1 MPVPLPLPTTQPSEA
16 LADMHVMPLDHH
28 RLNVYRDA
36 LGLLAVIDDIG
47 NRLPTGSGRL
57 RDQLDNAATSI
68 VANIAEG
75 AGEFSPNEKKR
86 FYRMARRSV
95 TAVAAWIDILA
106 QRKQIDEETH
116 ARVDA
121 LMTSVVS
128 MLVGLI
134 K

>member
-1 MPVPLPLPTTQPSEA
+1 
-16 LADMHVMPLDHH
+16 MPLDHH

-36 LGLLAVIDDIG
+36 LALLALIDEIG
-47 NRLPTGSGRL
+47 RGLPSGSGRL

-75 AGEFSPNEKKR
+75 AGEFNPNEKKR

-95 TAVAAWIDILA
+95 TEVAAWSDILRQRA
-106 QRKQIDEETH
+106 QITEEMH
-116 ARVDA
+116 ARCDA
-121 LMTSVVS
+121 MMTSVVS